1 MNNIFNIRQDILE
14 MSDRV
19 EEELQPIFKEL
30 DDNCLN
36 NSSKVLKVFQ
46 KYNVGTNDFAE
57 ITGYGY
63 SDPGRDKLEAMY
75 SEIFGA
81 EDAIVRPQIM
91 STGDSS
97 NSLIAHGV
105 KYEEIPLINDEFDY
119 EAIKTRIS
127 KKDVKLVEIQ
137 RSRGYSHR
145 SAIVIER
152 IEKAIKIVK
161 EADPNCIV
169 LVDNCYGEFTE
180 DREPTEVGADITI
193 SSLMKNLGAGIAT
206 SGGYVVGKKEY
217 IHLIA
222 EELTAPTIGKDL
234 GANFNV
240 LLTYFKGLFMAPK
253 AVNATLKS
261 MIYASK
267 MLENFGFE
275 AFPKYNE
282 KRADIVQTVELKT
295 RDNLIKFCQGIQEGS
310 PIESYVVP
318 IPDQTPGYP
327 NEEIMAGGSFTPGST
342 IELSCDG
349 PLVEPFTAYMQG
361 GLTYEYGKLG
371 VLIALNKMLNDN

>member
-1 MNNIFNIRQDILE
+1 MENL
-14 MSDRV
+14 
-19 EEELQPIFKEL
+19 
-30 DDNCLN
+30 
-36 NSSKVLKVFQ
+36 LK
-46 KYNVGTNDFAE
+46 
-57 ITGYGY
+57 I
-63 SDPGRDKLEAMY
+63 
-75 SEIFGA
+75 
-81 EDAIVRPQIM
+81 
-91 STGDSS
+91 
-97 NSLIAHGV
+97 
-105 KYEEIPLINDEFDY
+105 
-119 EAIKTRIS
+119 
-127 KKDVKLVEIQ
+127 
-137 RSRGYSHR
+137 
-145 SAIVIER
+145 
-152 IEKAIKIVK
+152 
-161 EADPNCIV
+161 
-169 LVDNCYGEFTE
+169 
-180 DREPTEVGADITI
+180 
-193 SSLMKNLGAGIAT
+193 
-206 SGGYVVGKKEY
+206 VGKKEY

-275 AFPKYNE
+275 TFPKYND